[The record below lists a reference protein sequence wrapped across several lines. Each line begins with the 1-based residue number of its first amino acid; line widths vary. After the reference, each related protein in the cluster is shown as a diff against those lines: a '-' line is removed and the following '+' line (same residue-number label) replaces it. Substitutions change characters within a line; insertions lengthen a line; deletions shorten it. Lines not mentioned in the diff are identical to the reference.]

1 MKLIA
6 FRMKYF
12 THKFEVLDG
21 IVVVI
26 SWVLDIASLAREE
39 AFEAAALLIVLRL
52 WRVVRIVNGK
62 HLQSSIIIC
71 IALMTVAHHY
81 PCSCKN
87 ITLHV

>member
-1 MKLIA
+1 
-6 FRMKYF
+6 MKYF

-62 HLQSSIIIC
+62 HMQS
-71 IALMTVAHHY
+71 
-81 PCSCKN
+81 CSHLK
-87 ITLHV
+87 